1 MVTRK
6 FEFLEH
12 TADIK
17 FRAYG
22 SDLNEIFENSA
33 YALKEVMVGGKVKG
47 KNKKKFLI
55 INPVSLRIDLKRL
68 LYSFLEKFLILIDT
82 EGQILAEIKKIK
94 IDEKNGRL
102 EAVFLTD
109 NIKNYN
115 TMTDV
120 KAVTYNDMIV
130 SKEKKFAQVVVYV

>member
-130 SKEKKFAQVVVYV
+130 SKEKKFAQVVVDV

>member
-68 LYSFLEKFLILIDT
+68 LYSFLEKFLI
-82 EGQILAEIKKIK
+82 
-94 IDEKNGRL
+94 
-102 EAVFLTD
+102 
-109 NIKNYN
+109 
-115 TMTDV
+115 
-120 KAVTYNDMIV
+120 
-130 SKEKKFAQVVVYV
+130 